1 MTGDYLLEQLLESFK
16 SSYDVERTCE
26 INGNIYDA
34 YAAFRAENS
43 KYVLVKKAELWK
55 AKCFEHVFFHKKNI
69 LTPKEIEDFRQQIIK
84 YIEPE
89 FVRHREKWPEKDHMY
104 TYITAVYICE
114 GGISEGAEKVIK
126 KFRYVKNY
134 CFTVRGYC
142 EARIL
147 VFDLKKQKILGNP
160 AAKELVKGY
169 RKAKVFLTS

>member
-1 MTGDYLLEQLLESFK
+1 MTGDYLLEQLLESFE

-26 INGNIYDA
+26 LNGNIYDA

-55 AKCFEHVFFHKKNI
+55 AKCFEHVFFRKKAT
-69 LTPKEIEDFRQQIIK
+69 LTQKDIEEFRKQIENFID
-84 YIEPE
+84 PE
-89 FVRHREKWPEKDHMY
+89 LVRHGEKWPEKDHMY
-104 TYITAVYICE
+104 TYMTAVYICE
-114 GGISEGAEKVIK
+114 NGISEEIQKMIK

-134 CFTVRGYC
+134 CFTVRGYS

-147 VFDLKKQKILGNP
+147 VFDLKNQKILGNP

-169 RKAKVFLTS
+169 RKANIF